1 MKCTKCNKEIK
12 GGCYNPP
19 SGVQCPECWEK
30 VPAKKKKEME
40 KAVLFSYAAFAKNII
55 S

>member
-12 GGCYNPP
+12 GGYYNAP
-19 SGVQCPECWEK
+19 SGISCIECWEK
-30 VPAKKKKEME
+30 VPAKQKEEME
-40 KAVLFSYAAFAKNII
+40 KAVLLSYAAFGRNIT